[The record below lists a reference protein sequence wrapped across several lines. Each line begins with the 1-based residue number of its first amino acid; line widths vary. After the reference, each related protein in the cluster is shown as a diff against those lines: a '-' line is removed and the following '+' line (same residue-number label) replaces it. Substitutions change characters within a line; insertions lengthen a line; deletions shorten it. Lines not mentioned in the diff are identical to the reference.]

1 MLVAK
6 LSIVQVL
13 LSIAVNNDWPLFQ
26 LDVKN
31 AFLNR
36 DLVEEVYMDI
46 PSGFKSNQI
55 KGMVRKLKKSLYGL
69 EQSPR
74 ASFDRFMIVL
84 KLDGYSQTQS
94 DHTLFVKRS
103 ASNKV
108 VILIVYVDDI
118 VLTGN
123 HEEEMRKLKASL
135 SREFEIKDLGSLRYF
150 LGMEVARSSSGILV
164 SQCKYVLDLLRETSM
179 SGCRPAE
186 TPMDPN
192 TKLKNLIE

>member
-46 PSGFKSNQI
+46 PPGFESNQM

-74 ASFDRFMIVL
+74 AWFDRFTKVL
-84 KLDGYSQTQS
+84 KLDGYS
-94 DHTLFVKRS
+94 
-103 ASNKV
+103 
-108 VILIVYVDDI
+108 
-118 VLTGN
+118 
-123 HEEEMRKLKASL
+123 
-135 SREFEIKDLGSLRYF
+135 
-150 LGMEVARSSSGILV
+150 
-164 SQCKYVLDLLRETSM
+164 
-179 SGCRPAE
+179 
-186 TPMDPN
+186 
-192 TKLKNLIE
+192 